1 MRGHSLDQAV
11 QEAPGVGAAQPLRG
25 DVGGPGRETQG
36 MHQAPGDLVTDPREA
51 GSEYTEYV
59 ESNIMFFGVSRS

>member
-51 GSEYTEYV
+51 GSESTD
-59 ESNIMFFGVSRS
+59 